1 MRLELTRR
9 LDLQERLFGGIE
21 KESLTFLTS
30 STGLIQ
36 LIDRASSDSCTIDD
50 VARLVHSEPLVSAKM
65 VAMANSAAYGRPGRA
80 VTNAREALSIL
91 GLKMLRAVAAALVT
105 AQLADRAAQVNQ
117 PAVGRLWAH
126 STEVAA
132 LAAVLARRFTDVAPE
147 TALFAGM
154 LHDIAGFYVLAK
166 AQEQVPALSID
177 LAGRA
182 QVGDPEPPERSQS
195 VLAVGTRRLL
205 SALNVP
211 DELSEAM
218 ETLWRGY
225 VIAPPETLGD
235 VLQLAN
241 LMAQTQSPFEE
252 FSREPAQCGID
263 LDEVLERGEAAQVV
277 RQAYD
282 EVRAV
287 QQALTRR
294 G

>member
-36 LIDRASSDSCTIDD
+36 LIDRASSDNCTIDD

-65 VAMANSAAYGRPGRA
+65 VAMANSAAYGRPGRI
-80 VTNAREALSIL
+80 VTNAREALGIL

-132 LAAVLARRFTDVAPE
+132 LAAVLARRFTRIAPE

-166 AQEQVPALSID
+166 AQDQLPALSID

-205 SALNVP
+205 SALSVP
-211 DELSEAM
+211 DELAEAM

-225 VIAPPETLGD
+225 VMAPPETLGD

-252 FSREPAQCGID
+252 FSREPSQCGID